1 MRAEGVLKKESGT
14 QTIFELCRSD
24 RGSTE
29 WLSYSNFRGTPGQS
43 LGPLVISLFINDLAS
58 YLKLN
63 CMLMMYYFI
72 TPYTQQDCEQL
83 QKI

>member
-1 MRAEGVLKKESGT
+1 MNPVSHSGSAAVTSGVPQGT
-14 QTIFELCRSD
+14 VLVPLLFLC
-24 RGSTE
+24 
-29 WLSYSNFRGTPGQS
+29 
-43 LGPLVISLFINDLAS
+43 FINDLPNGILQ

-83 QKI
+83 QKDLRRPAWRLG